1 MRADDFHNGTMYAAF
16 MLPCCLGR
24 GSDRSSQF
32 GMEEFATAT
41 GGLLSPL
48 FAHQSESVS
57 LCVIM
62 WRWRD
67 VEKIQLSQRVTMDR
81 REGAQ
86 RSPVRGSV
94 RGSVRG
100 GDEGKGLALS
110 YYHFL
115 QGHVLRPL
123 EKKMPFSSATALH
136 NNNNNNSNK

>member
-41 GGLLSPL
+41 GGLLSSL
-48 FAHQSESVS
+48 FAHQSESESVS

-86 RSPVRGSV
+86 RSPSVEVCVEVCVVGMRG
-94 RGSVRG
+94 
-100 GDEGKGLALS
+100 K
-110 YYHFL
+110 
-115 QGHVLRPL
+115 VLR
-123 EKKMPFSSATALH
+123 SATTIPAGTRAETIGKNALLLGDC
-136 NNNNNNSNK
+136 ST